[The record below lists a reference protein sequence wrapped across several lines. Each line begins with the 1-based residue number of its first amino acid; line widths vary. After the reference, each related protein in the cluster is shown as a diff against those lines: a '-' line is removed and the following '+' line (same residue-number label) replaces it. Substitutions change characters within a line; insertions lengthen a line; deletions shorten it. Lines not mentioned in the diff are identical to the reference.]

1 MNVPLT
7 KFSSKDIIIFKLAH
21 YFITEK
27 NYNPI
32 ILHGVNDEIW
42 LENLDEEYRVVR
54 LVSHYIHNNEQMRFD
69 KFKVNKIIKSIK
81 RKTLSLKMDVLNIYT
96 DIGDSVVLNDYDDNS
111 LDVFVEK
118 ISDLKT
124 NHLIEVFPD
133 IVEKTKFK
141 ERGINLM
148 LKITDDINK
157 KNAKSNVEHIKT
169 FERKKPIITYL
180 IMAICVIVFISMYIF
195 GNGSYD
201 NLTLLNFGAN
211 LDTLTKSGE
220 FYRLVTCAFIHIG
233 IFHLLFNMYALYIIG
248 PQVESFY
255 GKARY
260 IFIYLVSAIT
270 GSMLSIAFNHNVI
283 SAGASGAIFGL
294 LGCLLYFGYH
304 YRIYLGNVIKS
315 QILPIIVLNLIL
327 GFMLTGID
335 NFAHIGGLVGG
346 ILATMA
352 IGVPNKKNNTE
363 KINGIVLFTIYVAFC
378 IYLAFFYT
386 I

>member
-1 MNVPLT
+1 MDQTLVKLN
-7 KFSSKDIIIFKLAH
+7 SKDMVMIKLAH

-32 ILHGVNDEIW
+32 ILHGINDEIW

-54 LVSHYIHNNEQMRFD
+54 LVGHYIHNNEQLKYD
-69 KFKVNKIIKSIK
+69 KFKVSRIIKSIK
-81 RKTLSLKMDVLNIYT
+81 RKTLSIKMDVLNIYI
-96 DIGDSVVLNDYDDNS
+96 DLGDNVKLDEVNANS
-111 LDVFVEK
+111 LDVFIGK
-118 ISDLKT
+118 ISDLK
-124 NHLIEVFPD
+124 NKHLLEVFPD
-133 IVEKTKFK
+133 IIEKTKFK
-141 ERGINLM
+141 EKGINLM

-169 FERKKPIITYL
+169 FERKKPIVTYL
-180 IMAICVIVFISMYIF
+180 IMAICIVMFIAMYVF

-201 NLTLLNFGAN
+201 NVTLLNFGAN
-211 LDTLTKSGE
+211 LDVLTKNGE
-220 FYRLVTCAFIHIG
+220 FYRLLTCAFLHIG
-233 IFHLLFNMYALYIIG
+233 IFHLFFNMYALFIIG

-260 IFIYLVSAIT
+260 LFIYLVSAIT
-270 GSMLSIAFNHNVI
+270 GSMMSIAFNHNVI

-304 YRIYLGNVIKS
+304 YRIYLGNVIRS
-315 QILPIIVLNLIL
+315 QIVPIIVLNLVL
-327 GFMLTGID
+327 GLMLTGID

-352 IGVPNKKNNTE
+352 IGVPNKKNNTDR
-363 KINGIVLFTIYVAFC
+363 INGIILFAIYLIFC

-386 I
+386 

>member
-157 KNAKSNVEHIKT
+157 KNAKSNVEHIRT

-346 ILATMA
+346 ILSTMA
-352 IGVPNKKNNTE
+352 IGVPNKKNNTDR
-363 KINGIVLFTIYVAFC
+363 INGIILFAIYLIFC

-386 I
+386 

>member
-157 KNAKSNVEHIKT
+157 KNAKSNVEHIRT

-335 NFAHIGGLVGG
+335 NFDHIGGLVGG
-346 ILATMA
+346 ILSTMA
-352 IGVPNKKNNTE
+352 IGVPNKKNNTDR
-363 KINGIVLFTIYVAFC
+363 INGIILFAIYLIFC

-386 I
+386 

>member
-1 MNVPLT
+1 MYQTLVKLN
-7 KFSSKDIIIFKLAH
+7 SKDMVMIKLAH

-32 ILHGVNDEIW
+32 ILHGINDEIW

-54 LVSHYIHNNEQMRFD
+54 LVGHYIHNNEQLKYD
-69 KFKVNKIIKSIK
+69 KFKVSRIIKSIK
-81 RKTLSLKMDVLNIYT
+81 RKTLSIKMDVLNIYI
-96 DIGDSVVLNDYDDNS
+96 DLGDNVKLDEVNANS
-111 LDVFVEK
+111 LDVFIGK
-118 ISDLKT
+118 ISDLK
-124 NHLIEVFPD
+124 NKHLLEVFPD
-133 IVEKTKFK
+133 IIEKTKFK
-141 ERGINLM
+141 EKGINLM

-169 FERKKPIITYL
+169 FERKKPIVTYL
-180 IMAICVIVFISMYIF
+180 IMAICIVMFIAMYVF

-201 NLTLLNFGAN
+201 NMTLLNFGAN
-211 LDTLTKSGE
+211 LDVLTKNGE
-220 FYRLVTCAFIHIG
+220 FYRLLTCAFLHIG
-233 IFHLLFNMYALYIIG
+233 IFHLFFNMYALFIIG

-260 IFIYLVSAIT
+260 LFIYLVSAIT
-270 GSMLSIAFNHNVI
+270 GSMMSIAFNHNVI

-304 YRIYLGNVIKS
+304 YRIYLGNVIRS
-315 QILPIIVLNLIL
+315 QIVPIIVLNLVL

-352 IGVPNKKNNTE
+352 IGIPNKKNNTDR
-363 KINGIVLFTIYVAFC
+363 INGIILFAIYLIFC

-386 I
+386 

>member
-1 MNVPLT
+1 MDQTLV
-7 KFSSKDIIIFKLAH
+7 KFNSKDMVMIKLAH

-32 ILHGVNDEIW
+32 ILHGINDEIW

-54 LVSHYIHNNEQMRFD
+54 LVGHYIHNNEQLKYD
-69 KFKVNKIIKSIK
+69 KFKVSRIIKSIK
-81 RKTLSLKMDVLNIYT
+81 RKTLSIKMDVLNIYI
-96 DIGDSVVLNDYDDNS
+96 DLGDNVKLDEVNANS
-111 LDVFVEK
+111 LDVFIGK
-118 ISDLKT
+118 ISDLK
-124 NHLIEVFPD
+124 NKHLLEVFPD
-133 IVEKTKFK
+133 IIEKTKFK
-141 ERGINLM
+141 EKGINLM

-169 FERKKPIITYL
+169 FERKKPIVTYL
-180 IMAICVIVFISMYIF
+180 IMAICIVMFIAMYVF

-201 NLTLLNFGAN
+201 NMTLLNFGAN
-211 LDTLTKSGE
+211 LDVLTKNGE
-220 FYRLVTCAFIHIG
+220 FYRLLTCAFLHIG
-233 IFHLLFNMYALYIIG
+233 IFHLFFNMYALFIIG

-260 IFIYLVSAIT
+260 LFIYLVSAIT
-270 GSMLSIAFNHNVI
+270 GSMMSIAFNHNVI

-304 YRIYLGNVIKS
+304 YRIYLGNVIRS
-315 QILPIIVLNLIL
+315 QIVPIIVLNLVL

-346 ILATMA
+346 ILSTMA
-352 IGVPNKKNNTE
+352 IGVPNKKNNTDR
-363 KINGIVLFTIYVAFC
+363 INGIILFAIYLIFC

-386 I
+386 